1 MTDRAEWEGRVG
13 RTWAAEW
20 QRTDRSFAALTE
32 RLLGAATDAAFAQA
46 LDIGCGAGEVSLA
59 LARANPSAQVIG
71 VDVSDELLAA
81 ARVRGADLPNLA
93 FELGDAA
100 GWTRAG
106 VAPDLLVSRHGVMFF
121 PEPVAAFA
129 HFADVAAADARLAFT
144 CFRDPSENA
153 WASGLAALLPPGLGA
168 PPPPGEPGPF
178 AFADKAY
185 VERILTEAGWR
196 DVTFE
201 AVDFPYVAGA
211 GDDPVEDAL
220 SYFLV
225 IGPAA
230 RAAAQMEEHERAA
243 FAERLRGFLR
253 DHLENGR
260 VALQAGAWLVTA
272 RASVR

>member
-1 MTDRAEWEGRVG
+1 
-13 RTWAAEW
+13 
-20 QRTDRSFAALTE
+20 
-32 RLLGAATDAAFAQA
+32 
-46 LDIGCGAGEVSLA
+46 
-59 LARANPSAQVIG
+59 
-71 VDVSDELLAA
+71 
-81 ARVRGADLPNLA
+81 
-93 FELGDAA
+93 
-100 GWTRAG
+100 
-106 VAPDLLVSRHGVMFF
+106 MFF
-121 PEPVAAFA
+121 PEPAAAFA
-129 HFADVAAADARLAFT
+129 HLAGIAAPDARLAFT

-153 WASGLAALLPPGLGA
+153 WASELAALLPSGLGA

-201 AVDFPYVAGA
+201 GVDFPYVAGA

-230 RAAAQMEEHERAA
+230 RAAAQMDERERAA
-243 FAERLRGFLR
+243 FVERLRGFLH
-253 DHLENGR
+253 DHLEDGR

-272 RASVR
+272 RTSGR